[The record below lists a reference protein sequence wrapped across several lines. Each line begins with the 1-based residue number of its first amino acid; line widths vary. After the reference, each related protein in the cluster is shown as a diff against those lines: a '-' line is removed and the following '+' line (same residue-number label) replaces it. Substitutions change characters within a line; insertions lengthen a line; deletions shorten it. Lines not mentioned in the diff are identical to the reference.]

1 MKLSVVTTLYYSE
14 KYIDEFYNRVIKE
27 ILKITND
34 YEFVFVNDGSPDN
47 SLKKVLELRQ
57 KDNNVKVIDLSRN
70 FGQHKAVM
78 TGLMK
83 STGDYVFLLD
93 IDLEEKPELLSLFWD
108 EFNNNKDIDVVY
120 GVQKE
125 RKGGIFEK
133 LSGSLFFTLFNLF
146 TETKIPR
153 NSLWA
158 RLMTRRYLDSIL
170 EFKENEIVFGGVSEL
185 AGFKKLEVPVE
196 KGSKGVTTYNLFRK
210 INLTL
215 NFLTGFT
222 YKPLL
227 LIFYF
232 GFFISTSAF
241 IFVVYLIFR
250 RLFFGYLE
258 GWTSVIASIWLLGG
272 IIILCLGFIG
282 LYLSKIFIEVKN
294 RPRTIIRKIYE

>member
-47 SLKKVLELRQ
+47 SLKKTLELRQ
-57 KDNNVKVIDLSRN
+57 KDNNIKVIDLSRN

-83 STGDYVFLLD
+83 TTGDFVFLLD
-93 IDLEEKPELLSLFWD
+93 VDLEEKPELLSVFWD
-108 EFNNNKDIDVVY
+108 KINNNIDIDVVY

-133 LSGSLFFTLFNLF
+133 LSGSLFFTIFNLF

-158 RLMTRRYLDSIL
+158 RLMTRRYLDSLL
-170 EFKENEIVFGGVSEL
+170 EFGESEIVFGGVSEL

-241 IFVVYLIFR
+241 VFVIYLIFR
-250 RLFFGYLE
+250 RLFFGFLE
-258 GWTSVIASIWLLGG
+258 GWTSVIASVWLLGG

-294 RPRTIIRKIYE
+294 RPRTIIRNIYE